1 MNLQI
6 IGCSHHQ
13 SNVSIRERLA
23 FTDAQIKPFLEK
35 FYLRFPDSEAVLLST
50 CNRTEFFAA
59 GESNE
64 TLPSQQEMVNFL
76 AGERG
81 ISGTDIENGLY
92 RLTDRDAVRH
102 LFSVAASLDSMVVGE
117 TQILAQVKRAYEL
130 AIESNQA
137 IPLTHRIFQSAIQV
151 ARRVSNETTL
161 HSNRVSV
168 PSVAVNVLAKQIF
181 ERLDNKRIL
190 VIGAGDMANETLTYL
205 KGEGGSDIVVVN
217 RTLENAEILAHRFG
231 GRIESWNR
239 LPAEVAAADLI
250 ISTTGATGA
259 VIDVPLFDSIES
271 QRKQKPLF
279 MLDLAVPRDVHPEIG
294 DRQNVYL
301 YTLDDLQKVCDRNLE
316 SRKNQFP
323 KAMKILD
330 QETDRFLSE
339 MRGRAS
345 DSTIVALRDQAN
357 RTKEAEL
364 TWLMN
369 RIGDDIS
376 EDQRAV
382 IEQAFHRLVNKMLH
396 SPLKSVR
403 DDSEKGSNSLLEA
416 MRRLFQLGD

>member
-6 IGCSHHQ
+6 IGCSHHR
-13 SNVSIRERLA
+13 SNVSIREQLA
-23 FTDAQIKPFLEK
+23 FTEAQVKPFLEK
-35 FYLRFPDSEAVLLST
+35 FYRQFPDSEAVLLST

-59 GESNE
+59 GQTSDSI
-64 TLPSQQEMVNFL
+64 PSQQEMVRFL

-81 ISGTDIENGLY
+81 ISNNDIEDGLY
-92 RLTDRDAVRH
+92 RLNDRDAVRH

-130 AIESNQA
+130 AIESNRA
-137 IPLTHRIFQSAIQV
+137 IPLTHRAFQSAIQV
-151 ARRVSNETTL
+151 ARRVANETTL

-168 PSVAVNVLAKQIF
+168 PSVAINVLAKQIF

-190 VIGAGDMANETLTYL
+190 VIGAGEMASETLTYL
-205 KGEGGSDIVVVN
+205 KAEGGSDIVVVN
-217 RTLENAEILAHRFG
+217 RTPEKADALANRFDGRTKPWNQMPSEIAM
-231 GRIESWNR
+231 
-239 LPAEVAAADLI
+239 ADLI
-250 ISTTGATGA
+250 ISTTGATEA
-259 VIDVPLFDSIES
+259 VIDIPLFDLIEPD
-271 QRKQKPLF
+271 RKQKPLF
-279 MLDLAVPRDVHPEIG
+279 MLDLAMPRDIHPDVG

-316 SRKNQFP
+316 SRKSQFP

-339 MRGRAS
+339 MRGLAS

-357 RTKEAEL
+357 QTKEAEL

-369 RIGDDIS
+369 RIGDEIS
-376 EDQRAV
+376 DDQRAI
-382 IEQAFHRLVNKMLH
+382 IEHAFHRLVNKMLH

-416 MRRLFQLGD
+416 VRRLFQLGD

>member
-23 FTDAQIKPFLEK
+23 FTEAQIKPFLEK
-35 FYLRFPDSEAVLLST
+35 FYRRFPDSEAVLLST

-59 GESNE
+59 GRTTESI
-64 TLPSQQEMVNFL
+64 PSQQEMIHFL

-81 ISGTDIENGLY
+81 IVDSDIESGLY
-92 RLTDRDAVRH
+92 RLNDREAVRH

-130 AIESNQA
+130 AIESNQS
-137 IPLTHRIFQSAIQV
+137 IPLTHRVFQSAIQV
-151 ARRVSNETTL
+151 ARRVANETSL

-217 RTLENAEILAHRFG
+217 RTPEKAAALASRFD
-231 GRIESWNR
+231 GRTEVWDR
-239 LPAEVAAADLI
+239 LPTEVAAADLI
-250 ISTTGATGA
+250 ISTTGATEA
-259 VIDVPLFDSIES
+259 VIDVPLFESIES

-279 MLDLAVPRDVHPEIG
+279 MLDLAVPRDVQPEVG

-339 MRGRAS
+339 MRGRTS

-357 RTKEAEL
+357 QTKEAEL

-369 RIGDDIS
+369 RIGGDIS
-376 EDQRAV
+376 DEQRAV
-382 IEQAFHRLVNKMLH
+382 IEHAFHRLVNKMLH

-403 DDSEKGSNSLLEA
+403 DDSEKGNNSLLEA
-416 MRRLFQLGD
+416 VRRLFQLND

>member
-23 FTDAQIKPFLEK
+23 FTEAQIKPFLEK
-35 FYLRFPDSEAVLLST
+35 FYRQFPNSEAVLLST

-59 GESNE
+59 GQSNE
-64 TLPSQQEMVNFL
+64 SVPSQREMVNFL
-76 AGERG
+76 ASERG
-81 ISGTDIENGLY
+81 ISGSDIESGLY
-92 RLTDRDAVRH
+92 QLNDREAVRH
-102 LFSVAASLDSMVVGE
+102 LFSVAASLDSMVIGE

-137 IPLTHRIFQSAIQV
+137 IPLTHRVFQSAIQV
-151 ARRVSNETTL
+151 ARRVTNETNL

-190 VIGAGDMANETLTYL
+190 VVGAGDMASETLTYL

-217 RTLENAEILAHRFG
+217 RTPENAKTMANQFNGRTEVWDRLAD
-231 GRIESWNR
+231 
-239 LPAEVAAADLI
+239 EVAVADLI
-250 ISTTGATGA
+250 ISTTGATEP
-259 VIDVPLFDSIES
+259 VIDVALFESIKS
-271 QRKQKPLF
+271 LRKQKPLF
-279 MLDLAVPRDVHPEIG
+279 ILDLAVPRDVQPEVG
-294 DRQNVYL
+294 ERQNVYL
-301 YTLDDLQKVCDRNLE
+301 YTLDDLQKVCDRNLK
-316 SRKNQFP
+316 SRKSQFP
-323 KAMKILD
+323 KAVKILD

-345 DSTIVALRDQAN
+345 NSTIVALRDQAN
-357 RTKEAEL
+357 QTKEAEL

-376 EDQRAV
+376 DDQRAT

-403 DDSEKGSNSLLEA
+403 DDSEQGSNSLLEA
-416 MRRLFQLGD
+416 VRRLFQLGD